1 MINRFI
7 DDVVSQGAEA
17 VLPQNLDPEWLDT
30 IYVAARS
37 FLQMTM
43 APDDATSDEEILS
56 DEGSLMMLSAVVE
69 VGQHL
74 DGYGQDG
81 EPVAITEDEV
91 FERISCYALA
101 VILEWIARE
110 TELELP
116 VPTVDDIFDRERLFE
131 IEQEFPDL
139 TEILNK
145 LIAGM

>member
-17 VLPQNLDPEWLDT
+17 VLPQNLDPEWLDA

-43 APDDATSDEEILS
+43 ASDDATPEGEILS
-56 DEGSLMMLSAVVE
+56 DEGSLMMLAAVVE

-81 EPVAITEDEV
+81 EPHTISEDEV

-101 VILEWIARE
+101 VVLEWIARE
-110 TELELP
+110 TELDFP

-131 IEQEFPDL
+131 IEQNFPEL
-139 TEILNK
+139 TEILDK
-145 LIAGM
+145 LIGGL

>member
-17 VLPQNLDPEWLDT
+17 VLPQNLDPEWLDR

-43 APDDATSDEEILS
+43 APDDTNSDEEILS

-110 TELELP
+110 TELDLP
-116 VPTVDDIFDRERLFE
+116 VPTVDDIFDRDRLFE
-131 IEQEFPDL
+131 IEQDFPEL